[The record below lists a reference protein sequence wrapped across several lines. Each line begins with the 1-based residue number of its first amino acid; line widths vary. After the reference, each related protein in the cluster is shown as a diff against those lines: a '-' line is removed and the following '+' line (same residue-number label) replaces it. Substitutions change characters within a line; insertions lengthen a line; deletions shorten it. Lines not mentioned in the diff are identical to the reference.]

1 MTPQDLDKR
10 IDDFIDFYQKD
21 KQGIYPY
28 QVAKEVR
35 ERFLVTMTRATN
47 AVARHIRKEL
57 EKTS

>member
-28 QVAKEVR
+28 QVAREVR
-35 ERFLVTMTRATN
+35 ERFLVTMKRATD